1 MTGNGGFGGVKL
13 RRGRE
18 GMVWLV
24 EFGVLISHL
33 HGGERRAGGREVCEV
48 RGECVFME
56 GEVYT
61 HLA

>member
-1 MTGNGGFGGVKL
+1 MKL